1 MSTSTVDD
9 LVVAAK
15 AIEAITGVPAK
26 LQMKKSRKERLAE
39 KERVRRF
46 LALPPQ
52 LQEGCLKYAENIT
65 QTYRKPSS

>member
-1 MSTSTVDD
+1 MSCD
-9 LVVAAK
+9 LIEAAK

-39 KERVRRF
+39 EERVRRF

-65 QTYRKPSS
+65 QTYRKSSS